1 MAMTRRQKIAADV
14 QKGTRDKIDAGRLLA
29 QITENSG
36 KIGELDAES
45 STFHND
51 LKKYE
56 AMQRDNFRLFNKVL
70 PDLKQVEADLTS
82 SDGSMTPPTVIELVA
97 KTLD

>member
-1 MAMTRRQKIAADV
+1 MAMTRRQKISADV
-14 QKGTRDKIDAGRLLA
+14 KKGTREKIEASRLLT
-29 QITENSG
+29 QITDNIR
-36 KIGELDAES
+36 KIGELDVENANFLNE
-45 STFHND
+45 

-70 PDLKQVEADLTS
+70 PDLKAVEADLTS
-82 SDGSMTPPTVIELVA
+82 SDGSLTPPTVIELVA

>member
-1 MAMTRRQKIAADV
+1 MTRRQKISADV
-14 QKGTRDKIDAGRLLA
+14 KKGTREKIEASRLLT
-29 QITENSG
+29 QITDNIR
-36 KIGELDAES
+36 KIGELDVENANFLNE
-45 STFHND
+45 

-70 PDLKQVEADLTS
+70 PDLKAVEADLTS
-82 SDGSMTPPTVIELVA
+82 SDGSLTPPTVIELVA